1 MVEESWTWVDW
12 LPIGISVV
20 ALIVSVA
27 NWWAPQRAARLAEAL
42 RQANARTDLK
52 RSVFL
57 TLMQQRATPFTEEA
71 VQAFNAIDVVFVDAA
86 TVREVGNVSQ
96 EQG

>member
-1 MVEESWTWVDW
+1 
-12 LPIGISVV
+12 VV

-57 TLMQQRATPFTEEA
+57 TLMQQRVTPFTEEA